1 MSMSD
6 PIADMLTR
14 IRNAQAVRKPDVSM
28 SVTKV
33 KTAIAEVL
41 KTEGYIIDY
50 KTEEVDNKKQL
61 VISLKYYQGKPVI
74 ENIRRISR
82 PGLRVYRDKDKLP
95 QIMGGGGMGVAII
108 STSKGIM
115 SDRGARLLGE
125 GGEILCSVN

>member
-14 IRNAQAVRKPDVSM
+14 IRNAQAARKVNVLMPA
-28 SVTKV
+28 TKL
-33 KTAIAEVL
+33 KSAIAEVL
-41 KTEGYIIDY
+41 KTEGYILSYKVEEIDG
-50 KTEEVDNKKQL
+50 KKQL
-61 VISLKYYQGKPVI
+61 IVNLKYYKDKAVI

-82 PGLRVYRDKDKLP
+82 PGLRVYRDKDNFP
-95 QIMGGGGMGVAII
+95 QVMGGMGIAII

-115 SDRGARLLGE
+115 SDRAARLLGE